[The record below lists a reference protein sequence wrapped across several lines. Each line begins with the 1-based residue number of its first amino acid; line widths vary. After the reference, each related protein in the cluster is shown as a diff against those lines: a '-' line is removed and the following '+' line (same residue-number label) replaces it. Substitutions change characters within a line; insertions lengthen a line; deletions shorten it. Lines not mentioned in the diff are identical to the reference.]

1 MTTAKFWAQYAGRPI
16 VLAEDLDFCKTI
28 WSVYR
33 DEAAKHGHDI
43 APGDEAGWGGIMICA
58 ETDEEAQAQFA
69 DVKWFWD
76 KWPEQ
81 FGQGMPKLLVGSPDS
96 LAREIEAAA
105 NAGPINECFLLIPQ
119 GLHTRDQIMRSLE
132 LFGTKVLPKFSG

>member
-1 MTTAKFWAQYAGRPI
+1 FVLLRPLLSPSAPSPVALQPWTTINVQGCVFQ
-16 VLAEDLDFCKTI
+16 
-28 WSVYR
+28 
-33 DEAAKHGHDI
+33 
-43 APGDEAGWGGIMICA
+43 
-58 ETDEEAQAQFA
+58 
-69 DVKWFWD
+69 D

-81 FGQGMPKLLVGSPDS
+81 FGQGMPKLLVGSPVS

-132 LFGTKVLPKFSG
+132 LFGTKVLPKF